1 MTIRPSLASPLAALL
16 VAASLGSALPAVAQ
30 NAAPAPAT
38 SSAEPAPLV
47 SVPALDLQR
56 YAGRWFE
63 VALIPNFFQRQCAS
77 HTVAEYTPQP
87 DGTVAVLNSCRK
99 APEAAASGQAS
110 SPAKGELVSA
120 RATARLAE
128 PGNPQ
133 AVARLQVRFAPDWLA
148 WLPLVWANYW
158 VVALDADYRWA
169 IVGEPRREYLWV
181 LSRTPTLD
189 AATDAALMRRVAELG
204 YDPAKLQ
211 RTRQT
216 PP

>member
-1 MTIRPSLASPLAALL
+1 MNTRPFLAACA
-16 VAASLGSALPAVAQ
+16 VAASLGTALPLFAQ
-30 NAAPAPAT
+30 SAAPT
-38 SSAEPAPLV
+38 EPVPLA

-77 HTVAEYTPQP
+77 HTTAEYTPRP
-87 DGTVAVLNSCRK
+87 DGTVTVLNSCRK
-99 APEAAASGQAS
+99 APEASAQGQGGNDQ
-110 SPAKGELVSA
+110 KGERISA
-120 RATARLAE
+120 TGVARLAE

-133 AVARLQVRFAPDWLA
+133 AAARLQVRFAPDWLA

-169 IVGEPRREYLWV
+169 IVSEPRREYLWV

-189 AATDAALMRRVAELG
+189 ATTDAALMRRVAELG
-204 YDPAKLQ
+204 VDPAKLQ

>member
-1 MTIRPSLASPLAALL
+1 MNTHRLLAACA
-16 VAASLGSALPAVAQ
+16 VAASLGTALPSLAQ
-30 NAAPAPAT
+30 PT
-38 SSAEPAPLV
+38 EPAPLA

-77 HTVAEYTPQP
+77 HTVAEYTPRP
-87 DGTVAVLNSCRK
+87 DGTVAVLNSCRR
-99 APEAAASGQAS
+99 APAEGQAE
-110 SPAKGELVSA
+110 GERISA
-120 RATARLAE
+120 AGAARLAE

-133 AVARLQVRFAPDWLA
+133 AGARLQVRFAPDWLA